1 MFDKDTYKKDVNL
14 FKKIN
19 SDEAEKLLDGD
30 GTIVV
35 YIGKEECPYCR
46 KFVKKLSSLIN
57 DINAPIYYVDSI
69 NHNDTN
75 ISSFRNKYNIAT
87 VPGFIVSKNE
97 DLKVR
102 CDSSLPE
109 SEILELITN

>member
-1 MFDKDTYKKDVNL
+1 MFNEYTYKEDIGLLKE
-14 FKKIN
+14 IN

-35 YIGKEECPYCR
+35 YIGKESCPYCR
-46 KFVKKLSSLIN
+46 TFVKKLSSIVN
-57 DINAPIYYVDSI
+57 NIDVPIYYVDSV
-69 NHNDTN
+69 NSNDTN
-75 ISSFRNKYNIAT
+75 INSFRNKYNVAT

-97 DLKVR
+97 GLKVR

-109 SEILELITN
+109 NEILDLIIK